1 MGGVGGG
8 IGERGWCYKMLGI
21 RQPEKKLNILIG
33 NLNDVSVVARVASRG
48 VAGTEEGGGRKKGVC
63 LLTLRYYVLFF
74 FFFFLY
80 DFTTLLK
87 CTTTTTRESGGGERR
102 GKKNS
107 ANKQKVAKVHNGKIE
122 TEIMKIA

>member
-8 IGERGWCYKMLGI
+8 IGERGWCYKMLRI

-63 LLTLRYYVLFF
+63 LLTLRYYVLLFLFF
-74 FFFFLY
+74 
-80 DFTTLLK
+80 FTTLQR
-87 CTTTTTRESGGGERR
+87 C
-102 GKKNS
+102 
-107 ANKQKVAKVHNGKIE
+107 
-122 TEIMKIA
+122 